1 MDIFSN
7 LLERITKVG
16 AVLGGIFLI
25 GAMLLLVTNIL
36 GRFVHF
42 VVPGSYEVFELI
54 MVVPVSF
61 ALVYAA
67 LHKSHVIVHLIT
79 SRFPPKL
86 AIIAEI
92 LACLVSACIWALI
105 AYASAQIAFENG
117 LNEVSETLDIPYIPF
132 RLMWSFCLILF
143 CLFYILELYQT
154 IRRSLNK

>member
-7 LLERITKVG
+7 LLERIAKVG
-16 AVLGGIFLI
+16 AVLGGIFII
-25 GAMLLLVTNIL
+25 GAMLLLVSNIL

-54 MVVPVSF
+54 MVIPVSF

-86 AIIAEI
+86 ATAAEI

-117 LNEVSETLDIPYIPF
+117 LIEVSETLDIPYIPF
-132 RLMWSFCLILF
+132 RLLWSFCLILF
-143 CLFYILELYQT
+143 SLAYVLELCKVV
-154 IRRSLNK
+154 RRSLNK

>member
-1 MDIFSN
+1 MDIFSS
-7 LLERITKVG
+7 LLERITKAG
-16 AVLGGIFLI
+16 AFLGGIFLV

-54 MVVPVSF
+54 MVIPVSF

-86 AIIAEI
+86 AITSEI
-92 LACLVSACIWALI
+92 LACFISTCVWALL

-132 RLMWSFCLILF
+132 RLLWSFCLILF
-143 CLFYILELYQT
+143 CLAYVLELCQT
-154 IRRSLNK
+154 IGRSLNK